1 MRIVVVGGAGY
12 IGSVVSRRLLA
23 AGHDLVVADNLAT
36 GHREAVP
43 PGVPLVEVD
52 VRDRA
57 TLAEKVLPGA
67 DAVMHFAARSLVGE
81 SEQRPEL
88 YWDNNVGGTR
98 SLLDAMRDAGV
109 RCLVFSST
117 ASTYGEPQ
125 SIPVDEEQRV
135 KPTSAYGSSK
145 LAADMMIGD
154 EARAHG
160 LRAVSLRYFNVAGA
174 LEDAGERHH
183 PETHLIPNV
192 LRVAAGKAPFLTVF
206 GDDYPTADG
215 TCIRDYLHVNDLAS
229 AHLLA
234 LDSMGPGAI
243 DGRGRHR
250 IYNLGNG
257 AGFSVLEIVAA
268 ARRVTGAVIPVQVV
282 RRRPGDPAVLVASSR
297 RIQDELGWIP
307 KHPGLEEII
316 GDAWTFTRSR
326 PLAEDITG

>member
-1 MRIVVVGGAGY
+1 MRILVVGGAGY

-23 AGHDLVVADNLAT
+23 AGHELVVADNLST
-36 GHREAVP
+36 GHRDAVA
-43 PGVPLVEVD
+43 PGAPLVQVD
-52 VRDRA
+52 VRDRDA
-57 TLAEKVLPGA
+57 LAGLLRSGF

-81 SEQRPEL
+81 SETKPEL

-98 SLLDAMRDAGV
+98 CLLDAMRNTGV
-109 RCLVFSST
+109 RRLVFSST
-117 ASTYGEPQ
+117 ASTYGEPE
-125 SIPVDEEQRV
+125 SIPVDEDARV

-160 LRAVSLRYFNVAGA
+160 LQAVSLRYFNVAGA
-174 LEDAGERHH
+174 VEDAGERHQ

-192 LRVAAGKAPFLTVF
+192 LSVAAGRAPFLTLF

-234 LDSMGPGAI
+234 LVTMAEGGDDEA
-243 DGRGRHR
+243 RRHR

-257 AGFSVLEIVAA
+257 AGFSVLEIIAT
-268 ARRVTGAVIPVQVV
+268 ARRVTGAPIPVRVV
-282 RRRPGDPAVLVASSR
+282 SRRQGDPAVLVASSR
-297 RIQDELGWIP
+297 RIHEELGWTP
-307 KHPGLEEII
+307 KQPSLEEII
-316 GDAWTFTRSR
+316 GDAWTFMCRQGT
-326 PLAEDITG
+326 AENMEQ